1 LLKSPVP
8 FYINL
13 QEKKNV
19 FFNWG
24 PDQLKAFNKLNEWFT
39 SAPIF
44 FFFFFFLRNPDSNKS
59 FVVETDASNF
69 AVDAILSQ
77 ELRWSTTTTPH
88 SLYLVLAL
96 TKSEKELSNLR

>member
-1 LLKSPVP
+1 M
-8 FYINL
+8 
-13 QEKKNV
+13 
-19 FFNWG
+19 
-24 PDQLKAFNKLNEWFT
+24 
-39 SAPIF
+39 
-44 FFFFFFLRNPDSNKS
+44 RNPDSNKS